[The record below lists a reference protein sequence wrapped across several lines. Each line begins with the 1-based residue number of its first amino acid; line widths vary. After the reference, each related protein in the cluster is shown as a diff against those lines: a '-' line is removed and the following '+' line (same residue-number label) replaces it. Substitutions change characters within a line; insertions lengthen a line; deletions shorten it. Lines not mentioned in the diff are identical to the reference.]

1 MNKSLTL
8 SFKKEPFFFKYNK
21 IYLLKSYYVEY
32 FSKEEFENKLEEI
45 KSKYENERGETA
57 TATAT
62 LVQNE
67 LNDIEK
73 NKNEIYR

>member
-1 MNKSLTL
+1 
-8 SFKKEPFFFKYNK
+8 
-21 IYLLKSYYVEY
+21 VEY

-45 KSKYENERGETA
+45 KSKYEIEKGEA
-57 TATAT
+57 TTAT